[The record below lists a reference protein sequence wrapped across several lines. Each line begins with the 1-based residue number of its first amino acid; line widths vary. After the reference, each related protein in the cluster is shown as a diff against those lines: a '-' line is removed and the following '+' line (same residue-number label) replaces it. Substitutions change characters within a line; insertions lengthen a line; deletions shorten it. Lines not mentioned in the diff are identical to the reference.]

1 MHPAKGR
8 KQIKRKKKKKKK
20 ESDMK
25 LRRMREKVEEKVRE
39 TGADPARM
47 GRMHLESP
55 SISFLHPP
63 LAQPPFSG
71 PRNQNESN
79 QRVKEMKKKKESKKN
94 FRIAHPSLVT
104 TYGNFQLVV

>member
-8 KQIKRKKKKKKK
+8 KQIKRKKKKKN

-47 GRMHLESP
+47 VKMHLESP
-55 SISFLHPP
+55 SILFFL
-63 LAQPPFSG
+63 L
-71 PRNQNESN
+71 
-79 QRVKEMKKKKESKKN
+79 
-94 FRIAHPSLVT
+94 
-104 TYGNFQLVV
+104 

>member
-8 KQIKRKKKKKKK
+8 NQIKRKKKKKN

-55 SISFLHPP
+55 SILFFL
-63 LAQPPFSG
+63 L
-71 PRNQNESN
+71 
-79 QRVKEMKKKKESKKN
+79 
-94 FRIAHPSLVT
+94 
-104 TYGNFQLVV
+104 

>member
-8 KQIKRKKKKKKK
+8 NQIKRKKKKKN

-55 SISFLHPP
+55 SILST

-79 QRVKEMKKKKESKKN
+79 LR
-94 FRIAHPSLVT
+94 
-104 TYGNFQLVV
+104 